1 MHPTM
6 HHTINESLH
15 YAMTSLEVLA
25 VLAFA
30 CSGLIAGLRKQLD
43 LVGICMVSGA
53 TAFGGGTLRDILL
66 DRRPFFW
73 IENAYWLWIILLLCL
88 IATIFMKRRHVEL
101 TERAIQVPDAIGLGL
116 FSVVGAQMALD
127 LRMPIIVTLLMAVLS
142 AIFGGVLRDMIC
154 NEIPKA
160 LSDHQPYAIFAFLGS
175 ALMIALQHLGMSEW
189 LSLSLCAALIALL
202 RIVAVYQRWELPR
215 WQG

>member
-1 MHPTM
+1 MHP
-6 HHTINESLH
+6 TINESLY

-73 IENAYWLWIILLLCL
+73 MENAYWLWIILFLCV
-88 IATIFMKRRHVEL
+88 IATIFMKRRHVEF

-127 LRMPIIVTLLMAVLS
+127 LGMPIIVTLLMAVLS

-160 LSDHQPYAIFAFLGS
+160 FSDHQPYAIFAFLGS
-175 ALMIALQHLGMSEW
+175 ALLIILQSIGWSEW
-189 LSLSLCAALIALL
+189 LSLSLCALLIALL